1 MLVRIDGYFHNE
13 YTVKFV
19 DCYDAMNYKS
29 LYEAWTAPPPGGL
42 LRIKRGSIGIVIEK
56 FDEYSIIQVDA
67 QLLYVPDSYIQEL

>member
-1 MLVRIDGYFHNE
+1 MLVRIDGYFHDE
-13 YTVKFV
+13 YASKFV
-19 DCYDAMNYKS
+19 DCYDAMRYES

-67 QLLYVPDSYIQEL
+67 QLLYVPFSYIQEV